1 MRQVRMI
8 GTGLAVLLGGLGW
21 AGLAG
26 AQLPVTTPYV
36 AVPAPQMAPTPAA
49 PLTTTQTPASQPS
62 STPGSLTVRLNGRM
76 TAGFGAVSD
85 SGRAR

>member
-1 MRQVRMI
+1 MRQVRVI

-26 AQLPVTTPYV
+26 AQLPMTAPYV
-36 AVPAPQMAPTPAA
+36 ANPAPQMAPTPAA
-49 PLTTTQTPASQPS
+49 PAATQTQASQPP
-62 STPGSLTVRLNGRM
+62 STPGSVTVRLNGRI

-85 SGRAR
+85 SGRSR

>member
-1 MRQVRMI
+1 MRQVRTI

-26 AQLPVTTPYV
+26 AQLPVTAPYV
-36 AVPAPQMAPTPAA
+36 ATPAPQMAPTPAPPA
-49 PLTTTQTPASQPS
+49 ATQTSPPPL
-62 STPGSLTVRLNGRM
+62 TPGSVTVRLNGRM
-76 TAGFGAVSD
+76 TAGFGAAFD